1 MVAASAL
8 RPGMAIRLEGEVYKV
23 ITATFHSGGG
33 QMGGVTHAKL
43 RNVRTGAVREWR
55 FRPEETVQDVPVE
68 RQTMQFL
75 YGDDEFCHFMNTETF
90 EQVAVE
96 RARLG
101 RAAAF
106 LADGMVLPVE
116 FHEGRPI
123 GVVFPEIVEA
133 RVAETAPPAHGTGI
147 ENVWKEAKLEN
158 GLTIQVPPFIAAGEW
173 IRVDVEAG
181 AYIERAKRK

>member
-1 MVAASAL
+1 MVVASAL

-23 ITATFHSGGG
+23 IAATFHSGGG

-43 RNVRTGAVREWR
+43 RNVRTGAMREWR
-55 FRPEETVQDVPVE
+55 FRPEEPVQDVPVE
-68 RQTMQFL
+68 RQTLQFL
-75 YGDDEFCHFMNTETF
+75 YSDHEFCHFMNTETF

-101 RAAAF
+101 RVAAF
-106 LADGMVLPVE
+106 LTEGMVLPVE
-116 FHEGRPI
+116 FHEDRPI
-123 GVVFPEIVEA
+123 GVVFPDIVEV

-181 AYIERAKRK
+181 TYIERAKRR